1 MSDGDGVIIDEATRA
16 ALDGAMVA
24 SPMPARTV
32 KGRRSVAAAYRIDI
46 PSTIG
51 VASATAS

>member
-1 MSDGDGVIIDEATRA
+1 MSDGDGVIIDNATCA

-24 SPMPARTV
+24 SPLAARTV
-32 KGRRSVAAAYRIDI
+32 KGRRSVVAAHRIDI

-51 VASATAS
+51 VNPATAS